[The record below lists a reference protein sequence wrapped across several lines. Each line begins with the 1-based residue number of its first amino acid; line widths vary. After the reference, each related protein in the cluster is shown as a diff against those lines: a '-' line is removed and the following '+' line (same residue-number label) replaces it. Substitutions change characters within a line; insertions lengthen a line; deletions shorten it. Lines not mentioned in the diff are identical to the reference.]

1 MASERTRTA
10 LQVPDE
16 HTAEQSHHPETCG
29 CGRDH
34 QHEHHHHHD
43 DGCACGHEHE
53 HHHHHDDSCACGH
66 EHEHHHHHD
75 DGCACGQEHSHGQE
89 HRHRTSAHGIKRVYT
104 LQNLGCAHCAA
115 EMQRQISQLDGVDDC
130 VLVYETKQLRVTGKN
145 PDALLPRIREICQSI
160 ESETQVIASEDEAGT
175 GRSHP
180 LAGILIGAGLFLAGE
195 LALGGMP
202 KAVSYTHLDVYKR
215 QA

>member
-75 DGCACGQEHSHGQE
+75 DGCACGHEHSHGQE
-89 HRHRTSAHGIKRVYT
+89 RHRTSAHGIKRVYT

-130 VLVYETKQLRVTGKN
+130 VLVYETKQLRVIRQKSRRSAAAHPRNLPIHRKRDTGY
-145 PDALLPRIREICQSI
+145 RFR
-160 ESETQVIASEDEAGT
+160 G
-175 GRSHP
+175 
-180 LAGILIGAGLFLAGE
+180 
-195 LALGGMP
+195 
-202 KAVSYTHLDVYKR
+202 
-215 QA
+215 